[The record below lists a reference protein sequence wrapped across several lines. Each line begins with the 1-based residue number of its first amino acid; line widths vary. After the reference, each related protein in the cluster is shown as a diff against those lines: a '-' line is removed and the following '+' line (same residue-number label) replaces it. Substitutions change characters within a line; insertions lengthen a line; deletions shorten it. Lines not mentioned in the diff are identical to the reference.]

1 MIEEKTKERKNVLT
15 DRTSWPV
22 KRKSHMAQ
30 KTNLRGGVGWGGEV
44 AEDEKIQRGAR
55 KWLSW
60 LSV

>member
-1 MIEEKTKERKNVLT
+1 MKKKLKKEKNVLT

-22 KRKSHMAQ
+22 KRKSHVAQ
-30 KTNLRGGVGWGGEV
+30 KTNLGGGVGWGGEG
-44 AEDEKIQRGAR
+44 AEDEKIKRGVR